1 VIYDVGDQV
10 TVTTTV
16 LVANVPTDATVT
28 VTITAPDG
36 TTSAPAVS
44 HTGTGQYAATFTAT
58 MAGNYLVHWAA
69 AGAAVGVDEYQLYVQ
84 PAGFR
89 IVSLRDAKDYLRKTA
104 AFTGDDNEL
113 REFIDSAGE
122 VVDYLAGPTVNRS
135 ITEYYSGPAVEL
147 FLRQWPAA
155 SVTSVT
161 EVWPGGPTYTLT
173 QESAL
178 GVGGSGYDFTFD
190 PQAGSITRR
199 VNGFSYPFPPG
210 DSNIKVVYVAGRVQP
225 WPAKIRL
232 GALEQISYLWRTSQ
246 TGRGA
251 GRAATGTGTE
261 DTVTI
266 AGLGSVPLRVVE
278 MLAGLK
284 PPQAGA

>member
-122 VVDYLAGPTVNRS
+122 VVDYLARPDGQPQHHRVLLRP
-135 ITEYYSGPAVEL
+135 GCGAV
-147 FLRQWPAA
+147 PAA
-155 SVTSVT
+155 VA
-161 EVWPGGPTYTLT
+161 GGLGHLGHRGVARRPHIHPDP
-173 QESAL
+173 
-178 GVGGSGYDFTFD
+178 GVGARGG
-190 PQAGSITRR
+190 RLR
-199 VNGFSYPFPPG
+199 LRLHLRPPG
-210 DSNIKVVYVAGRVQP
+210 RLDHPTGQRLQLPVPARRQQHQGRLRGRRVQP